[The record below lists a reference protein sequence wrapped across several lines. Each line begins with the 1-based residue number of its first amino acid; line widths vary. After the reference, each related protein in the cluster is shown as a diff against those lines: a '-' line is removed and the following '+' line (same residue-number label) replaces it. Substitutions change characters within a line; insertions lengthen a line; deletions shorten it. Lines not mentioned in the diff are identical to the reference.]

1 MINEQI
7 NMALTELL
15 KMNFGFAE
23 LSNLFSFKNHS
34 NEKVYRYEYSLNNEA
49 FPGDKKLRNL
59 ISSIIS
65 DQAIKHDCVVFHQA
79 DSIRVEKKIYSR

>member
-15 KMNFGFAE
+15 KLNFGFAE

-34 NEKVYRYEYSLNNEA
+34 NDKVYRYEYSINHEA
-49 FPGDKKLRNL
+49 FPDKRMRNMV
-59 ISSIIS
+59 SSIIS
-65 DQAIKHDCVVFHQA
+65 DQAIKNDCVVFHQA
-79 DSIRVEKKIYSR
+79 NSIRVEKRIYSR

>member
-15 KMNFGFAE
+15 KLNFGFAE
-23 LSNLFSFKNHS
+23 LSSLFSFTNQS
-34 NEKVYRYEYSLNNEA
+34 NDKVYRYEYSINEG
-49 FPGDKKLRNL
+49 FDKKLRNFL
-59 ISSIIS
+59 SAIIS

-79 DSIRVEKKIYSR
+79 NSIRVEKKIYSR

>member
-7 NMALTELL
+7 NLALTELL

-34 NEKVYRYEYSLNNEA
+34 NDKVYRYEYSFNEVV
-49 FPGDKKLRNL
+49 PDKKLKNF
-59 ISSIIS
+59 ISAAIS
-65 DQAIKHDCVVFHQA
+65 DQAIKHECVVFHQ
-79 DSIRVEKKIYSR
+79 DNSIRVEKKIHSR

>member
-7 NMALTELL
+7 NLALTELL

-23 LSNLFSFKNHS
+23 LSNLFSFKNQS
-34 NEKVYRYEYSLNNEA
+34 NDKVYRYEYSINNDA
-49 FPGDKKLRNL
+49 FPNKKMRNL

-79 DSIRVEKKIYSR
+79 DLIRVEKKIYSR

>member
-7 NMALTELL
+7 NLALTELL

-23 LSNLFSFKNHS
+23 LGNLFSFKNNS
-34 NEKVYRYEYSLNNEA
+34 NDKVYRYEYSFNEA
-49 FPGDKKLRNL
+49 VSNNKLKNL
-59 ISSIIS
+59 ISTTIS

-79 DSIRVEKKIYSR
+79 NSIRVEKKIHSR

>member
-7 NMALTELL
+7 NLALTELL

-23 LSNLFSFKNHS
+23 LGNLFSFKNNS
-34 NEKVYRYEYSLNNEA
+34 NDKLYRYEYSFDEAAPNN
-49 FPGDKKLRNL
+49 KLKSF
-59 ISSIIS
+59 ISAAIS

-79 DSIRVEKKIYSR
+79 NSIRVEKKIHSR